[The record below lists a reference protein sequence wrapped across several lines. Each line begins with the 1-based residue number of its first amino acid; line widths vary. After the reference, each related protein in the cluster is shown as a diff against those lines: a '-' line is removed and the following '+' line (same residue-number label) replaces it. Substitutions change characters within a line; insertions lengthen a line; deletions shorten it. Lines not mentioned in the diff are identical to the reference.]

1 MRIVVTGGAGYIG
14 STAVGRLIGRGDDV
28 VVIDNLTQGHRQALP
43 PGVHLAKIDIDDRI
57 AVTDVLREHR
67 PAAVLH
73 FAALT
78 IAPESVRD
86 PAPYWRVNTGGT
98 LNVLDAMVEVGVPV
112 IVFSSTAA
120 VYGAPDQVPIIE
132 GAPLA
137 PINPYGASKLAAERA
152 TASYAEAYGLS
163 YAALRYFN
171 VAGTAGDVGEDHR
184 PETHLIP
191 SALDAAAGRRGPL
204 SVFGTDFPTPDGTPI
219 RDYVHVADLI
229 DAHLLALDNMTK
241 QGASL
246 GPMNLGTRG
255 GASVREVL
263 ETVER
268 VTGTAVPVIY
278 SGRRPGD
285 PANLVADSGKAREI
299 LGWQPHRSTL
309 EEMVTSAWSW
319 RQRFPHGYGDDDHEL
334 VGLEG
339 NGFSKTPLGA
349 SHEPADVSLVATGDD
364 R

>member
-1 MRIVVTGGAGYIG
+1 M
-14 STAVGRLIGRGDDV
+14 
-28 VVIDNLTQGHRQALP
+28 VIDNLTQGHRRALP
-43 PGVHLAKIDIDDRI
+43 NGVHLAEIDIDDRL
-57 AVTDVLREHR
+57 AVTDVLRENR
-67 PAAVLH
+67 PDAVLH

-98 LNVLDAMVEVGVPV
+98 LNVLDAMVDAEVPV

-120 VYGAPDQVPIIE
+120 VYGAPDLVPIVE
-132 GAPLA
+132 DAPLA

-152 TASYAEAYGLS
+152 TASYAEAYGLA

-191 SALDAAAGRRGPL
+191 SALDAVAGRREPL

-229 DAHLLALDNMTK
+229 DAHLLALDKMTTG
-241 QGASL
+241 GASL
-246 GPMNLGTRG
+246 GPMNLGTRD

-285 PANLVADSGKAREI
+285 PANLVADSGQGSRHSRLATTSVNAR
-299 LGWQPHRSTL
+299 
-309 EEMVTSAWSW
+309 
-319 RQRFPHGYGDDDHEL
+319 
-334 VGLEG
+334 G
-339 NGFSKTPLGA
+339 NGDLGLVVAAAFSSRLW
-349 SHEPADVSLVATGDD
+349 
-364 R
+364 